1 MVNKYESFL
10 ILEKLTEL
18 QILLEGHLEFS
29 DAFYDKLFD
38 ISKKS
43 KLAKQ
48 LYLMRDKYYEDDK
61 ILKNNYIDV
70 TDKEDKVSFISQVK
84 FNQIQSK
91 EQEMDKD
98 LDDIDPYAV
107 KGRTEIAIGRCIR
120 SILDISRIKFTDKD
134 LEEFVDLYKSK
145 SSSEGEEFKLVEGDD
160 IKEWYDVEKY
170 FQGYGG
176 GSLSNSCMRA
186 VDSDYFDIYADSE
199 CCQLLILTK
208 DEKLIGR
215 ALVWK
220 PKKIQLKGKK
230 DFKKADY
237 FMDRI
242 YCMKDS
248 DNKKFEA
255 YADEMGWLKKKYNSS
270 DNHQGLNFLLGNQDY
285 KLHIICRV
293 NGDCDSYPYLDTL
306 KFLDKTKRLLS
317 NVGFKGG
324 FDLQDVSG
332 GCDSCDNC
340 DGTGEPNNDCWKC
353 DGERT
358 VECDGCDGDGKVL
371 CPNCTCDKCRGAGTI
386 PKLREKFSRRTGWYD
401 HVKCEECDGEGRE
414 KKCKECKNT
423 GKIKC
428 EECNGEGSLKC
439 DECSGDSGGKCP
451 ECVGLI
457 DEL

>member
-1 MVNKYESFL
+1 MMKGYESFL
-10 ILEKLTEL
+10 ILEKLNEL
-18 QILLEGHLEFS
+18 QILLEGNLEYS

-38 ISKKS
+38 LSKRS

-48 LYLMRDKYYEDDK
+48 LYLMKGKYYEDDK
-61 ILKNNYIDV
+61 VLKNNFIDV
-70 TDKEDKVSFISQVK
+70 TDKEDKVSFISQLK
-84 FNQIQSK
+84 FDQLQSK
-91 EQEMDKD
+91 QGDK
-98 LDDIDPYAV
+98 LNPYEV

-120 SILDISRIKFTDKD
+120 SILDMSKIKFTDKD

-145 SSSEGEEFKLVEGDD
+145 SSSEGEEFKLVEGED
-160 IKEWYDVEKY
+160 IKYWYNQENY
-170 FQGYGG
+170 FNGYGYG
-176 GSLSNSCMRA
+176 NLATSCMRG
-186 VDSDYFDIYADSE
+186 VDEDYFEIYSNSD

-255 YADEMGWLKKKYNSS
+255 YADEMGWLRKENNNS
-270 DNHQGLNFLLGNQDY
+270 DNQLGMCFILGGEKY

-293 NGDCDSYPYLDTL
+293 EGDCDEYPYLDTL

-317 NVGFKGG
+317 NIGFKNGY
-324 FDLQDVSG
+324 DLESTDG
-332 GCDSCDNC
+332 SCDPCGEC
-340 DGTGEPNNDCWKC
+340 DGTGETTNNCWC
-353 DGERT
+353 CNGERT
-358 VECDGCDGDGKVL
+358 VECDECDGDGKL
-371 CPNCTCDKCRGAGTI
+371 TCVDCACDTCRGAGTI
-386 PKLREKFSRRTGWYD
+386 PKQREKFSRTKGWYD

-428 EECNGEGSLKC
+428 EECNGKGKIKC
-439 DECSGDSGGKCP
+439 EECAGFESEKCS
-451 ECVGLI
+451 ECIGLI
-457 DEL
+457 DQL